1 MKNKVK
7 FPNGSIVIGEILKIE
22 KESFL
27 FKYKLGESE
36 YSAWLP
42 NDFKL

>member
-7 FPNGSIVIGEILKIE
+7 FPNGNIVIGEILKIE

-27 FKYKLGESE
+27 FKYKLGGID
-36 YSAWLP
+36 YSLWLP
-42 NDFKL
+42 NHFKL